1 MDKLGFTFYPK
12 DWWTSE
18 TFFDLT
24 PIQRYFYLESL
35 FVMYLN
41 EGKMKTQKTQ
51 LENRLRTQISN
62 EDWESI
68 ISNFIIE
75 DGFYTHPSVNK
86 RLRKTLANRENGV
99 KGGRPPK
106 TQITQL
112 ENPKKPTLERERERE
127 GEREIEIENKIETKE
142 SVGETSSPTHP
153 KSSLKE
159 TLPGRERKFID
170 DLAPYVQT
178 YGKEVVRKFFNYWSE
193 KNKSG
198 TKMKWELERTFE
210 ISKRLA
216 TWVQRDAQFNHNT
229 KNQQDE
235 YIPKISRTEWEA
247 KNGSKYQGSDDPEA

>member
-68 ISNFIIE
+68 ISNFSIE

-127 GEREIEIENKIETKE
+127 REIENKIETKE
-142 SVGETSSPTHP
+142 SVGETSSPTPP

-159 TLPGRERKFID
+159 TLPKRALEFKRRCCEFIPAYNMD
-170 DLAPYVQT
+170 MV
-178 YGKEVVRKFFNYWSE
+178 KEFYEWWSE
-193 KNKSG
+193 KNKSE
-198 TKMKWELERTFE
+198 TKMKWELQPTFE

-216 TWVQRDAQFNHNT
+216 TWARREKTFNHNN
-229 KNQQDE
+229 KNQTNNEQ
-235 YIPKISRTEWEA
+235 YIPRISRTEYLA
-247 KNGSKYQGSDDPEA
+247 KYGTTHEDDPNA